1 MIDKVTE
8 YANQGA
14 TCAVC
19 GKPAACIGS
28 HEGREWAYAC
38 NECCRHGYE
47 DGTCVPCN
55 SDEVLG
61 VMNALRRRLEASEAE
76 ADRERD
82 AAAKLREELQKAMP
96 APPRGRV
103 VSRWKRVNNALQLEA
118 GAFSVIV
125 YDRADDRQ
133 DVVSARLF
141 CGIIGVLSFAVARAG
156 MRDSCARY
164 IRHLVSPFGGEL
176 VVEEH
181 EQEQEQ
187 LFDDASAQAGR

>member
-1 MIDKVTE
+1 MIDKAIE
-8 YANQGA
+8 PANKTPA
-14 TCAVC
+14 CAVC

-38 NECCRHGYE
+38 DQCCRHGYE

-55 SDEVLG
+55 SDG
-61 VMNALRRRLEASEAE
+61 VPGIMNALRRRLEASEAE
-76 ADRERD
+76 VEREQ
-82 AAAKLREELQKAMP
+82 AASAALREELQKAMA
-96 APPRGRV
+96 APIRGRV
-103 VSRWKRVNNALQLEA
+103 VSRWKRVNNTLELEA

-176 VVEEH
+176 VVEDP